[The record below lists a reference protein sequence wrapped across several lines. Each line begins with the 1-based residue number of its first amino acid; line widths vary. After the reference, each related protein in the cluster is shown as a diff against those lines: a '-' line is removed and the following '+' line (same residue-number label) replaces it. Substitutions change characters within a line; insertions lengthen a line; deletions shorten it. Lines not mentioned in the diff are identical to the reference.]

1 MRHSLF
7 LALVAVI
14 ALPLIADDASGQFT
28 ASKHSPITPKYAAA
42 FETRDQRDA
51 RKRVVEVVLSE
62 APIDANAAIAEID
75 PHSNVINQPALNGHN
90 YILLWVRPNNDV
102 SMNATY
108 SENMTQFVDMT
119 PGSLQAQISELTP
132 DRVAGRL
139 FTTKSIKTMDGETY
153 SLDVKFAT
161 PIARSSGATKLPAG
175 GGEPGKALT
184 SLFSAISK
192 KNWAAIKSN
201 VTAKNVESFD
211 DLNDA
216 LQSFNMFLPKKA
228 GKITGGELR
237 GDSAILEMEADYFE
251 GQPGLFL
258 VKMLKSGD
266 RWQFD
271 RATRAGLIDS
281 K

>member
-1 MRHSLF
+1 
-7 LALVAVI
+7 
-14 ALPLIADDASGQFT
+14 
-28 ASKHSPITPKYAAA
+28 
-42 FETRDQRDA
+42 
-51 RKRVVEVVLSE
+51 
-62 APIDANAAIAEID
+62 
-75 PHSNVINQPALNGHN
+75 
-90 YILLWVRPNNDV
+90 VRPNNDV

-175 GGEPGKALT
+175 GG
-184 SLFSAISK
+184 
-192 KNWAAIKSN
+192 
-201 VTAKNVESFD
+201 
-211 DLNDA
+211 
-216 LQSFNMFLPKKA
+216 
-228 GKITGGELR
+228 
-237 GDSAILEMEADYFE
+237 
-251 GQPGLFL
+251 
-258 VKMLKSGD
+258 D